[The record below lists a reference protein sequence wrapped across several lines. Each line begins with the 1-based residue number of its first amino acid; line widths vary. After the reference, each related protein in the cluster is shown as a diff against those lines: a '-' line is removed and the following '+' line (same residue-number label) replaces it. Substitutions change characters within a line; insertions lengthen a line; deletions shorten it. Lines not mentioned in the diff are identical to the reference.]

1 MGEALTLKG
10 LVKNPAKDPAQVK
23 GPVKDLVVKELP
35 EGLVKGLAVKGLM
48 CLVPKLLDLL
58 EADQSH
64 CWRSSTHRC
73 CLQALP
79 PADAR

>member
-1 MGEALTLKG
+1 MGEALTMKG
-10 LVKNPAKDPAQVK
+10 LVK
-23 GPVKDLVVKELP
+23 GPVKDPVKGLP
-35 EGLVKGLAVKGLM
+35 EGLVEGLAVKGLM
-48 CLVPKLLDLL
+48 CLEEARAVCHLVPKLLDLL
-58 EADQSH
+58 EAEQSH